1 MDLHPDGNAKAVDS
15 TDSALAA
22 ELTRILETARQQLEE
37 EFRKRLEAAVRD
49 AESASEKAVE
59 RERERL
65 EAAVRDA
72 ESASEKAIEREREQS
87 VAQARLQV
95 TAELRG
101 QFDQTL
107 QQNNARLQAEFEERM
122 GASTKQ
128 WEEEKARLQEQLA
141 VWRTYADAQRQMAE
155 SHTQAEIL
163 GHFLDRAESFA
174 PNLAVYVAKPD
185 GLALWKTRGRM
196 AFPNVVSKDTIDP
209 DAYFK
214 TIVVRERVVAAVCAR
229 HPLKPESLDFLS
241 GVLSRAIETFGMRLQ
256 NQPPVAVS

>member
-1 MDLHPDGNAKAVDS
+1 MDLNADVKAKAA
-15 TDSALAA
+15 DSANSELTA
-22 ELTRILETARQQLEE
+22 ELTRILDATRTQLED

-49 AESASEKAVE
+49 AESVSAKA
-59 RERERL
+59 
-65 EAAVRDA
+65 A
-72 ESASEKAIEREREQS
+72 EHAREQS
-87 VAQARLQV
+87 LAEARLQI

-107 QQNNARLQAEFEERM
+107 QQSTTRLQVEFDQRM
-122 GASTKQ
+122 NASTKQ
-128 WEEEKARLQEQLA
+128 WEEERARLQAEIDL
-141 VWRTYADAQRQMAE
+141 WRNYADAQRQMAE

-163 GHFLDRAESFA
+163 GHFLDRSEPFA

-196 AFPNVVSKDTIDP
+196 AFPNIVSKNTIDP

-214 TIVVRERVVAAVCAR
+214 TIVVRDRIVAAVCAR

-241 GVLSRAIETFGMRLQ
+241 GVLSRAIEAFGMRLQ
-256 NQPPVAVS
+256 TGAPATAS